1 MKRLNS
7 RHCRVYNAAQSWRFL
22 CSADAVVWSRGN
34 TDSSHTDIGDTHI
47 GDTDKGWIM
56 KSMARMTMLAPLVL
70 VLGACGNL
78 TERQM
83 EKCVVGLATA
93 GGAIGGAGSGGS
105 GILPGAALG
114 TGVSAFVC
122 AEGEE
127 APAPRENLPVDSDGD
142 GVDDARDRCPRT
154 PKGVEVDVRGCP
166 LDSDRDGVADYLDQC
181 AGTPMGVTVEESGC
195 PVKDEVVLTINR
207 LGFAFD
213 SAELDRSSKAALD
226 RAVDVIKSHSE
237 KVSLGVVGHTDSR
250 GDEAYN
256 QKLSERRAAA
266 VVDYLVSK
274 GVSRSS
280 LSASGKGE
288 AEPIESNA
296 TEEGRALN
304 RRVEL
309 VVQ

>member
-1 MKRLNS
+1 MQ
-7 RHCRVYNAAQSWRFL
+7 AM
-22 CSADAVVWSRGN
+22 
-34 TDSSHTDIGDTHI
+34 I
-47 GDTDKGWIM
+47 
-56 KSMARMTMLAPLVL
+56 RMTMVAPLL
-70 VLGACGNL
+70 LALGACGSL

-83 EKCVVGLATA
+83 ERCVVGLATA
-93 GGAIGGAGSGGS
+93 GGAVGGASSGGS

-122 AEGEE
+122 AQGEE
-127 APAPRENLPVDSDGD
+127 APARRENLPVDSDGD
-142 GVDDARDRCPRT
+142 GVDDDRDRCPRT
-154 PKGVEVDVRGCP
+154 PAGVDVDLRGCP
-166 LDSDRDGVADYLDQC
+166 LDSDGDGVADYLDQC
-181 AGTPMGVTVEESGC
+181 AGTPAGVTVDASGC

-226 RAVDVIKSHSE
+226 RAVDMIKSHSE
-237 KVSLGVVGHTDSR
+237 RVNLKVVGHTDSR
-250 GDEAYN
+250 GEEAYN

-266 VVDYLVSK
+266 AVDYLVSR
-274 GVSRSS
+274 GVRRSS